1 MNLLNIISHKFNWIL
16 FFSIFLA
23 IFTSFFLQ
31 YKLDLVPCKLCVY
44 QRYLWL
50 ILFFLSTL
58 NLLFGSKIY
67 KIIKSLI
74 LFFLA
79 ALLLLS
85 FYHSGIELGFFNN
98 IITCTQESNVQAE
111 TIDQLDAMIRETK
124 NSDCAFPKFYIYK
137 ITLSNLSMILSGI
150 LFLLSL
156 RFLKRNIS

>member
-1 MNLLNIISHKFNWIL
+1 M
-16 FFSIFLA
+16 
-23 IFTSFFLQ
+23 
-31 YKLDLVPCKLCVY
+31 
-44 QRYLWL
+44 
-50 ILFFLSTL
+50 
-58 NLLFGSKIY
+58 
-67 KIIKSLI
+67 
-74 LFFLA
+74 
-79 ALLLLS
+79 LLLS